1 MFPGFHRNLAHSEA
15 RGFSF
20 APQPFQ
26 QFAANRQA
34 AKNDCPVA
42 APRRRGTYNGVKL
55 EDAVMAI
62 IETDVESDV
71 GSQDLDG
78 GLEDSALEDC
88 RFDTLA
94 LHAGAYPDPT
104 TGAILTPIYQTTTFR
119 QAAVGQDK
127 GYTYSRSANPTV
139 SALERRLAALEGAE
153 FCTCYG
159 TGLAATTALCLALL
173 ASGDRVVCS
182 QAVYG
187 GTVRLFREVLAKF
200 GVTAEFVDT
209 SEEEA
214 FVNAL
219 SKPTRF
225 CFIETPANPTL
236 RVTDLRLAALLTHE
250 AKSLLV
256 IDNTL
261 LTPALQRPF
270 EFGADIVLHSTTKF
284 IEGHNATV
292 GGALVTRDPEL
303 HDKLAFA
310 RNAIGAIQSPF
321 PAWLTLQGVKTLPL
335 RMSRHSENA
344 LQIARFLMAHER
356 VTKVIY
362 PGLESFPQFELVQR
376 QQKSGGALI
385 AFEVEGG
392 VEAGIRLMNSV
403 RLCALAE
410 NLGAAE
416 TIITHPASMTH
427 ADVPRAQREAAG
439 ITDGLVRL
447 SVGLESSLDLIG
459 DLAQALK
466 C

>member
-1 MFPGFHRNLAHSEA
+1 
-15 RGFSF
+15 
-20 APQPFQ
+20 
-26 QFAANRQA
+26 
-34 AKNDCPVA
+34 
-42 APRRRGTYNGVKL
+42 
-55 EDAVMAI
+55 MAI
-62 IETDVESDV
+62 TEEKTRISDIESPSLWPRYE
-71 GSQDLDG
+71 
-78 GLEDSALEDC
+78 
-88 RFDTLA
+88 FDTLA
-94 LHAGAYPDPT
+94 LHAGVYPDPS
-104 TGAILTPIYQTTTFR
+104 TGAMLTPIYQTTTY
-119 QAAVGQDK
+119 QQEAVGRDK
-127 GYTYSRSANPTV
+127 GFTYSRSGNPTV

-153 FCTCYG
+153 FCTFYA

-173 ASGDRVVCS
+173 RSSDRVVCS

-187 GTVRLFREVLAKF
+187 GTVRLFRQVLEPF
-200 GVTAEFVDT
+200 GITAEFVDT
-209 SEEEA
+209 SDEKA
-214 FVNAL
+214 FANAL
-219 SKPTRF
+219 RKPARVV
-225 CFIETPANPTL
+225 FIETPANPTL
-236 RVTDLRLAALLTHE
+236 RLTDIRLAARLSKE
-250 AKSLLV
+250 AGALLV
-256 IDNTL
+256 VDNTL

-270 EFGADIVLHSTTKF
+270 DFGADIVLHSTTKF

-292 GGALVTRDPEL
+292 GGALITRDPEL
-303 HDKLAFA
+303 QDKLAFT

-335 RMSRHSENA
+335 RMARHSENA
-344 LQIARFLMAHER
+344 LNIARFLADHDR

-362 PGLESFPQFELVQR
+362 PGLQSFPQFELVQR
-376 QQKSGGALI
+376 QQTSGGALI

-447 SVGLESSLDLIG
+447 SVGLENPADLIR
-459 DLAQALK
+459 DLVHALG

>member
-1 MFPGFHRNLAHSEA
+1 M
-15 RGFSF
+15 
-20 APQPFQ
+20 
-26 QFAANRQA
+26 
-34 AKNDCPVA
+34 
-42 APRRRGTYNGVKL
+42 
-55 EDAVMAI
+55 
-62 IETDVESDV
+62 
-71 GSQDLDG
+71 
-78 GLEDSALEDC
+78 
-88 RFDTLA
+88 
-94 LHAGAYPDPT
+94 
-104 TGAILTPIYQTTTFR
+104 LTPIYQTTTY
-119 QAAVGQDK
+119 QQEAVGQDK

-209 SEEEA
+209 SDGEVLA
-214 FVNAL
+214 DALQKPARFV
-219 SKPTRF
+219 
-225 CFIETPANPTL
+225 FIETPANPTL
-236 RVTDLRLAALLTHE
+236 RLTDIRLAALLTHE

-256 IDNTL
+256 VDNTL

-292 GGALVTRDPEL
+292 GGALLTRDPEL
-303 HDKLAFA
+303 HDRLAFA
-310 RNAIGAIQSPF
+310 RNATGAIQSPF

-344 LQIARFLMAHER
+344 LQVARFLMAHER
-356 VTKVIY
+356 VTRVIY
-362 PGLESFPQFELVQR
+362 PGLESFPQIELAQR

-416 TIITHPASMTH
+416 TIITHPTSMTH

-447 SVGLESSLDLIG
+447 SVGLENPVDLIG
-459 DLAQALK
+459 DLVQALK